1 MALRFTSH
9 SRSSATF
16 KRGITGFRTPQ
27 ARWTIVASACIKSS
41 LIKGIHLGTAHRN
54 KSGVLFD
61 AVGVKALDPKRSETY
76 VRTRC
81 HLSHLRVA
89 SVQHATNEA
98 ELGKVGSE
106 RVDQLR
112 AL

>member
-27 ARWTIVASACIKSS
+27 ARWTIVGSACIKSG

-61 AVGVKALDPKRSETY
+61 AVGAKPIDPKDRILMSVPDAIFPIFGWHLYNTRQTRPNSARWGRS
-76 VRTRC
+76 
-81 HLSHLRVA
+81 
-89 SVQHATNEA
+89 
-98 ELGKVGSE
+98 G
-106 RVDQLR
+106 
-112 AL
+112 